1 MSLLNSRKPIKH
13 LVEVEDAIEMLI
25 KELEKI
31 GFIEKLV
38 KTVDLYEA
46 AWCKCAET
54 VFARICVPH
63 FPRSIVDGY
72 AVRYQDLV
80 SASEDNPVRLK
91 LVGKV
96 SVGEYYSKNIGVGE
110 CVEVDTG
117 AGLPP
122 NANAVVPV
130 EYTESCGSDCVLVYT
145 SVGFGENVAW
155 PCSDAAQGDVVV
167 VESDVLLPQ
176 KLAAL
181 AAQGIS
187 RVRVYKPK
195 IAVIPTGIEL
205 VKPGS
210 TAEPVPGKIYE
221 SASFLVKS
229 LLERGCVNVV
239 VGEIVPDDR
248 KEIEEA
254 LERAL
259 KDNDIVFFI
268 GGTSAGTEDLVYRV
282 LESSGRLLVRGLR
295 IKPGKPTLA
304 AIVEDKLVIGLPGN
318 PVSAYNVLLRFAIP
332 LLEKLQ
338 VHFELS
344 TSFLRHVDARLLV
357 PAKPARGRHTFN
369 PAYFIDKEMWVLPIE
384 FESYMITRFSQTNS
398 VVKLKAG
405 VHGLYE
411 VGREVPVE
419 VYGESKQFIVASE
432 MLSSKTLKAIVN
444 TLNSIV
450 KKNILFVEEGSSIAL
465 QLARKEIADIAII
478 SGSMASG
485 LDELSN
491 RYESILVSQRIVVV
505 ERSAPVNACTIYPQS
520 SVWGLISNK
529 YCRGLE
535 QVKVRTPRAAA
546 WLFRKGYVSRTIL
559 PVEEL
564 VGVSS
569 ETGFRPTIVAEID
582 DKLTVLCKRDL
593 DCKTIFREMLA
604 NFKSVTGAH
613 IIPQRV

>member
-1 MSLLNSRKPIKH
+1 MYSLDSRKPVKH
-13 LVEVEDAIEMLI
+13 LVEVEDAIELLI
-25 KELEKI
+25 RELEKI

-38 KTVDLYEA
+38 KTVNLYEA

-96 SVGEYYSKNIGVGE
+96 SVGEYYGRNIGVGE

-130 EYTESCGSDCVLVYT
+130 EYVESCGSDCVLVYT

-155 PCSDAAQGDVVV
+155 PCSDAAQGDLIVMQ
-167 VESDVLLPQ
+167 SDVLLPQ

-187 RVRVYKPK
+187 KVKVYKPK
-195 IAVIPTGIEL
+195 IVVIPTGVEL
-205 VKPGS
+205 VKPGA
-210 TAEPVPGKIYE
+210 TAELAPGKIYE

-229 LLERGCVNVV
+229 LLERGCVDVV

-248 KEIEEA
+248 REIEEA
-254 LERAL
+254 LEHAL
-259 KDNDIVFFI
+259 RDHDIVFFI
-268 GGTSAGTEDLVYRV
+268 GGTSAGAEDLVYRV

-304 AIVEDKLVIGLPGN
+304 AIVENKLVIGLPGN
-318 PVSAYNVLLRFAIP
+318 PVSVYNVLLRFAIP
-332 LLEKLQ
+332 LLEKLR

-344 TSFLRHVDARLLV
+344 TSFPRDVNARLIV

-369 PAYFIDKEMWVLPIE
+369 PAYFIDKEEMWVLPIE
-384 FESYMITRFSQTNS
+384 FESYMVTRFSQTNS
-398 VVKLKAG
+398 VVKLRAE

-411 VGREVPVE
+411 VSREVPVE
-419 VYGESKQFIVASE
+419 VYRESKFIVASE
-432 MLSSKTLKAIVN
+432 MLPLKTLKAVANI
-444 TLNSIV
+444 LNSIGE
-450 KKNILFVEEGSSIAL
+450 NILFIEEGSNIAL
-465 QLARKEIADIAII
+465 QLARKAIAHIAII
-478 SGSMASG
+478 SRSMANG
-485 LDELSN
+485 LNELSKY
-491 RYESILVSQRIVVV
+491 YESITIGQKIVVV
-505 ERSAPVNACTIYPQS
+505 EKHALVNACTIYPQNS
-520 SVWGLISNK
+520 IWGLVSNN
-529 YCRGLE
+529 YCRGLDR
-535 QVKVRTPRAAA
+535 VKVRTPRAAA
-546 WLFRKGYVSRTIL
+546 WLFKEGYVSRAIL
-559 PVEEL
+559 SIEEL
-564 VGVSS
+564 VDVSKEVES
-569 ETGFRPTIVAEID
+569 QPNIVAEIKD
-582 DKLTVLCKRDL
+582 EFVVLCRRDL
-593 DCKTIFREMLA
+593 DCTTV
-604 NFKSVTGAH
+604 FKG
-613 IIPQRV
+613 IITSLGR